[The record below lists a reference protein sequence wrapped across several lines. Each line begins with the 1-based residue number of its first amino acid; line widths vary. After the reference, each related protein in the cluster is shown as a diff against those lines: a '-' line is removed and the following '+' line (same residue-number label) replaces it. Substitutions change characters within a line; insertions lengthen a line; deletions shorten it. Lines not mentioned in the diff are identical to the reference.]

1 MKTTTV
7 AAVAGVALVVSVVS
21 LVITLIQSPAASVA
35 ESAKN
40 LSSPITISGGV
51 LWIGSAHP
59 WSYDARSQRMR
70 YEGRGVA
77 SHLKVVIDRQTGQ
90 RVEETLTREPATRL
104 GIVVTYG
111 RHPETRTL
119 LLESDREGKNLE
131 ITLSDREKRVD
142 LAYLQIL
149 PNLLRDPSPS
159 ARITGVTIEGCH
171 RDSGGPVLP
180 YQVDEGGIALALQY
194 EP

>member
-7 AAVAGVALVVSVVS
+7 AAMAGVALVISVVS
-21 LVITLIQSPAASVA
+21 LVITLIQPPAALVTDSV
-35 ESAKN
+35 EN
-40 LSSPITISGGV
+40 LSAPITISGGV

-77 SHLKVVIDRQTGQ
+77 RHLKVVLDRQSGQ
-90 RVEETLTREPATRL
+90 HVEETLTREPATRL
-104 GIVVTYG
+104 GIIVSFG
-111 RHPETRTL
+111 RAPEVRTL

-142 LAYLQIL
+142 PAYLQIL
-149 PNLLRDPSPS
+149 PHLLRDPSPL
-159 ARITGVTIEGCH
+159 ARITAVTIEGCH
-171 RDSGGPVLP
+171 RDSGGAVLP
-180 YQVDEGGIALALQY
+180 YQVDEGGIALSLHY
-194 EP
+194 DP